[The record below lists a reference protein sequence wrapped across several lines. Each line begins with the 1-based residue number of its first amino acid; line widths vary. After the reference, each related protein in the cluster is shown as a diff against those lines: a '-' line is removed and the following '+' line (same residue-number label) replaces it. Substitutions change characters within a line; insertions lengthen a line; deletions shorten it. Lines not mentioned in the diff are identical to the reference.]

1 MIPDNKAEARDLEDS
16 PSVAVYADL
25 QRWLDGTGACRESRL
40 FLEVLLED
48 DVDPE
53 AIWNADKASVLEKLQ
68 WRPWLVG
75 WFLSMKVLPPAPYK
89 AFSKALGDYL
99 LANVELVSNREEA
112 NHWRRWSEGGESVG
126 SPYIPGGLDYAGRG
140 IYRTLQKIRDLNFYL
155 SKEDL
160 IAADRSLY
168 VVWCEA
174 EDCISPSDLLRLFR
188 ASFPWPMV
196 RSALAEAVPP
206 MPHREESDDEEDD

>member
-1 MIPDNKAEARDLEDS
+1 MIPDNKAEARELEDS

-53 AIWNADKASVLEKLQ
+53 AIWNADKASVMEKLQ

-75 WFLSMKVLPPAPYK
+75 WFLSMQVLPPAPYK

-99 LANVELVSNREEA
+99 LTNVELVSDREEA
-112 NHWRRWSEGGESVG
+112 NHWRRWSEGGDCGRPE
-126 SPYIPGGLDYAGRG
+126 IPDDQAYAGRG
-140 IYRTLQKIRDLNFYL
+140 IYRTLHNLRDLNFYMG
-155 SKEDL
+155 KERL
-160 IAADRSLY
+160 IDADRSLY
-168 VVWCEA
+168 MVWWGA
-174 EDCISPSDLLRLFR
+174 EGCISPSDLLRLFR
-188 ASFPWPMV
+188 TAFPWSMV
-196 RSALAEAVPP
+196 RGALAEAVPP
-206 MPHREESDDEEDD
+206 MPQREESDDEEDD